1 MSRAKIGAVVAVVVA
16 ALTLAAYFLT
26 TKRMETGIRRDVESR
41 VAKARQLVIHIA
53 AVQAKEMDSRVEAL
67 SREPT
72 LEAALK
78 DEPDPAKKKALM
90 DQAQIAI
97 LDFVKD
103 QTGKPDFV
111 GLTDKDGNVILMDVD
126 LPPDAQNWKKD
137 FPVVANA
144 LDKREVARDIWDY
157 RNTVTK
163 VGVAPVI
170 DAITNEVRGAVVVAH
185 ALTSKQAAEQADM
198 IGMDVTY
205 FFNGRARATSFRQK
219 GAEGD
224 IAAITKAITDKGLDT
239 ASQDLGKPM
248 PVVSV
253 SINGDGYIATSAPL
267 PYENKTSGAMVMMS
281 LGKAMEPIGTVKVT
295 ILLLGLG
302 ALLVALLAMLIT
314 ARLLLNPAEEIELGV
329 TEIINGNVDY
339 TFKPAGADFDG
350 LANALNVMLARLMG
364 RPEPGDEPLDEERAS
379 TSQMV
384 LEDAEK
390 AAQGGA
396 ADPET
401 LALAQEPEADYYKR
415 IFGEYLSQRKAAGD
429 KTDGVTFEGFV
440 AKLRLSEANLKKKH
454 GCRAVRFRVAT
465 KDGQV
470 TLKPVPIY

>member
-26 TKRMETGIRRDVESR
+26 TRGMERGIRRDVEQR

-53 AVQAKEMDSRVEAL
+53 AVQAKEMDSRVDAL
-67 SREPT
+67 SRDPD
-72 LEAALK
+72 LEGALK
-78 DEPDPAKKKALM
+78 EEADPAKKADLMAQGKKAF
-90 DQAQIAI
+90 Q
-97 LDFVKD
+97 DFVKD
-103 QTGKPDFV
+103 QTTKPDFV
-111 GLTDKDGNVILMDVD
+111 GLTDREGNVVLMDVD
-126 LPPDAQNWKKD
+126 FEPQNWKKD
-137 FPVVANA
+137 FPVVADA
-144 LDKREVARDIWDY
+144 LDKRELARDIWDY

-170 DAITNEVRGAVVVAH
+170 DPITNEVRGSVVVAY
-185 ALTSKQAAEQADM
+185 ALTARQATEQAEM
-198 IGMDVTY
+198 IGMDVAY
-205 FFNGRARATSFRQK
+205 FFNGRVRATSFTQK

-224 IAAITKAITDKGLDT
+224 LTSLSQLLADKGLDKL
-239 ASQDLGKPM
+239 SQDLSKGT
-248 PVVSV
+248 PVVPL
-253 SINGDGYIATSAPL
+253 SINDDEYVATAAPL

-295 ILLLGLG
+295 IVLLGLG

-350 LANALNVMLARLMG
+350 LANALNVMLARLTG
-364 RPEPGDEPLDEERAS
+364 RPEPGDEPLDEDRPS
-379 TSQMV
+379 TSSMV

-390 AAQGGA
+390 AAQGGS
-396 ADPET
+396 ADPEAM
-401 LALAQEPEADYYKR
+401 ALAQEPEPDYYKR
-415 IFGEYLSQRKAAGD
+415 IFGEYLAQRKDAGE
-429 KTDGVTFEGFV
+429 KTEGVTFEGFV

-454 GCRAVRFRVAT
+454 GCRAVRFRIAT